1 MILRK
6 QERRILEYL
15 LQKKTWVNA
24 KELSSFLNISVRTL
38 GTRIKELN
46 QLSHVIDSSHKGYRI
61 ADVCTA
67 EKWCESSLSEKGIDS
82 VKERRNFLIKKL
94 MLAQREIDFFEL
106 EEQLCVSDSTLQSD
120 LMAIRKQLSAYR
132 MGLEVNED
140 RICIVGDHENYQK
153 LMSDLIYQETD
164 GGILNFDVL
173 QEAFPTY
180 DISILR
186 NLIIDELAKERI
198 SVDDYSLI
206 SILLHFCI
214 LLDNAKQ
221 KRSRE
226 AVAPMKDAITKAAV
240 RIITKTKAI
249 YPMAENIEAENLCAV
264 LALYSRRRRKEK
276 EDDQSICRFVSYIGE
291 LLYKKYHV
299 NIRNEIFVSGMVYHL
314 ESLLQNQTRELKN
327 PLYETIRNDSPIIY
341 EMAVIVA
348 REISEKWKQLNLNE
362 HEISYIAI
370 HIGLSFE
377 RKEQKVK
384 IAIINLDYHGSNKI
398 IMDKLIRIFKN
409 KIESLHVYSDE
420 SEIIAEEADLVI
432 STMKMTRHF
441 KNSVTISLFMN
452 EEDEQMIRE
461 AIDHCICQKEEIKG
475 ISMFSMF
482 DEALFTYFDS
492 KDLKAK
498 DLIQKLC
505 APLIAQGIEHS
516 DFEQRVVRREEA
528 STTSY
533 QNIAVPHSFESE
545 SSVSKISV
553 GVLKYPVKWGVNLVN
568 IVFLLSISK
577 QDQRYFVYI
586 LDKLLHIFT
595 SEKWKHEHKKVVN
608 YRAFMD
614 FLKREGRNV

>member
-15 LQKKTWVNA
+15 LQKKSWVNA

-46 QLSHVIDSSHKGYRI
+46 RLSHVVDSSHHGYRI
-61 ADVCTA
+61 VDVSTA
-67 EKWCESSLSEKGIDS
+67 EKWCEQSLPEKAIDS

-94 MLAQREIDFFEL
+94 MLAQREVDFFEL
-106 EEQLCVSDSTLQSD
+106 EEQLCVSDSTLQAD
-120 LMAIRKQLSAYR
+120 LMAIRKQLSTYR
-132 MGLEVNED
+132 MRLEVNED
-140 RICIVGDHENYQK
+140 RICIVGNHENYQK

-173 QEAFPTY
+173 QESFPKY
-180 DISILR
+180 CILNLR

-214 LLDNAKQ
+214 LLDNARQ
-221 KRSRE
+221 KRNRE
-226 AVAPMKDAITKAAV
+226 AVSPVKDAITKAAV
-240 RIITKTKAI
+240 GIITKTKAI
-249 YPMAENIEAENLCAV
+249 YPMAENIEIESLCAV
-264 LALYSRRRRKEK
+264 LALYSRRRRIEK
-276 EDDQSICRFVSYIGE
+276 EDNQSIRHFVSYIGE

-314 ESLLQNQTRELKN
+314 ESLLQNQKRELKN

-384 IAIINLDYHGSNKI
+384 IAVINLDYHGSNKI
-398 IMDKLIRIFKN
+398 ITDKLIRVFKN

-420 SEIIAEEADLVI
+420 SEIITEEADLVI
-432 STMKMTRHF
+432 STMKMTRYF

-452 EEDEQMIRE
+452 EKDEQMIRE
-461 AIDHCICQKEEIKG
+461 AIEHCISQKEEIKG

-482 DEALFTYFDS
+482 DETLFIYFDS

-505 APLIAQGIEHS
+505 APLIAQGIEQS
-516 DFEQRVVRREEA
+516 DFEQRVVRREET

-545 SSVSKISV
+545 SKVSKISV
-553 GVLKYPVKWGVNLVN
+553 GVLKHPVKWGVNLVN

-577 QDQRYFVYI
+577 QDQRDFVYI

-595 SEKWKHEHKKVVN
+595 SEKWKHEQKKVVN
-608 YRAFMD
+608 YETFMD
-614 FLKREGRNV
+614 FLKREGRNI